1 MRRIAAIV
9 MTGVVCTSGQLRAQT
24 VPDVTVDVTGRL
36 QYQFHTSSVDD
47 VPSTFEFRR
56 LRVGVDIG
64 VGDAIHGY
72 IEPEFAQGDIRMR
85 QAWVNYTVDPA
96 FEVRAGQFKKPF
108 GLLQLTSSLN
118 YPTIERGLRIRGLA
132 DSFAAIDDASGVPVL
147 SRLDGPLLGEEQNLL
162 DELGYQSYDMGVAVH
177 GALGVIGYE
186 AGVFNGTG
194 ADALDADESKA
205 MAGRITVAPID
216 RLRLGAAVSRTDLAL
231 EAVDATGVAWEIDAE
246 WGGFREPGLHL
257 LGEVAY
263 GDHVVAED
271 EFLAAQAVA
280 AWFAPLDLGRAE
292 GLEPV
297 LRGSWGDPRRDTA
310 DDAGLLVT
318 PGLNL
323 YFHGRNRLMVNWD
336 VFLPEGAR
344 FETEQSFKM
353 QAQLHF

>member
-1 MRRIAAIV
+1 MIAVLVVA
-9 MTGVVCTSGQLRAQT
+9 GVVCTAAGVEAQS
-24 VPDVTVDVTGRL
+24 VPEVTVDVTGRL
-36 QYQFHTSSVDD
+36 QYQFHTSSVED
-47 VPSTFEFRR
+47 VPSTTFEFRR
-56 LRVGVDIG
+56 VRLGVRLG
-64 VGDAIHGY
+64 VGDAITGM
-72 IEPEFAQGDIRMR
+72 IEPDFAQGDIRMR

-96 FEVRAGQFKKPF
+96 FEIRAGQFKKPF
-108 GLLQLTSSLN
+108 GMLQLTSSLN
-118 YPTIERGLRIRGLA
+118 YPTIERGLRIRGLE
-132 DSFAAIDDASGVPVL
+132 DSYAAIDDGSGAPVL

-162 DELGYQSYDMGVAVH
+162 EGLGYQSYDMGIAVH
-177 GALGVIGYE
+177 GALGIFRYE
-186 AGVFNGTG
+186 VGVFNGTG

-205 MAGRITVAPID
+205 IAGRVTVAPFD
-216 RLRLGAAVSRTDLAL
+216 RMVLGAGVSRTDLAF

-257 LGEVAY
+257 FGEVAY
-263 GDHVVAED
+263 GDHVVTDD
-271 EFLAAQAVA
+271 EFLAGQAVA
-280 AWFAPLDLGRAE
+280 AWFAPLDLGRVE

-310 DDAGLLVT
+310 DDEGLLMT

-336 VFLPEGAR
+336 VFLPRGAR